1 MHRFLVPLFLGLSTA
16 TAHAQG
22 PAEAP
27 PADFAAKNYVDSKG
41 CMFLKAGVSGSTVWA
56 PLIGVDGKPVCGR
69 EPSVKPKAVAAEPAP
84 APKAAAKTEAKPA
97 KAPEPAAAPAKSK
110 AKEAPSKPAPAAKPA
125 PTKPEKALT
134 GRWVQ
139 VGAYKSPA
147 NSERAVAAL
156 GKLGFG
162 ATTHGVRNGSLI
174 AVLAG
179 PFSSADEQAAAL
191 AKLRAQGFPG
201 AFVR

>member
-1 MHRFLVPLFLGLSTA
+1 MRRFLVPLFLGLSAA
-16 TAHAQG
+16 TAHAQD

-69 EPSVKPKAVAAEPAP
+69 EPSIKPKAVAAEPAP
-84 APKAAAKTEAKPA
+84 APKVEAKPA
-97 KAPEPAAAPAKSK
+97 KAPEPAAAPAKPK
-110 AKEAPSKPAPAAKPA
+110 AKEAPAKPAPAAKPA

-147 NSERAVAAL
+147 NSDRAVAAL

-162 ATTHGVRNGSLI
+162 AATHGVRNGSLT

-179 PFSSADEQAAAL
+179 PFASADEQAAAL
-191 AKLRAQGFPG
+191 AKLRTQGFPG
-201 AFVR
+201 AFAR